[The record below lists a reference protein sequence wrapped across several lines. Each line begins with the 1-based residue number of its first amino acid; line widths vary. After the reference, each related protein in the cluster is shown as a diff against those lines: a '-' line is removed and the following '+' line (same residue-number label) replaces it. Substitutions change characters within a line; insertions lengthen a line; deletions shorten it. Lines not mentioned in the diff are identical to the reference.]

1 MPASDDSV
9 ESKFMRKLLFL
20 CLCLLT
26 VAPSLAADHLRDLQT
41 AAIKNG
47 ESPVAHWGVDPKNYK
62 EWGTHSNRLIP
73 IYTFGTLGAGEG
85 VDLNSYLGKNSAYR
99 SEAKLK
105 AIYGRVPSNTL
116 NPEAEYCDQTDLAA
130 LQRAAFKAGKKHVI
144 LMIFDGMDWQTT
156 RAAAIYNERR
166 VSYSEG
172 RGTGTHFQNYTANGT
187 TQFGFMCVAPHNDGT
202 DTDVDT
208 QTVANPGGKY
218 PGGYNV
224 SKAGPFPWSP
234 PNEDIYYL
242 TGRRPDGKGRGEHP
256 YPDSAN
262 TAQAMT
268 SGVKSYNN
276 SINVDYAGQHVTP
289 IAHEVQAAGFAV
301 GVVTSVPISHATPA
315 CAYAQNVDRDDYQDL
330 TRDLL
335 GLPSSAHPNKPLPG
349 LDVLIGGGF
358 GDAATKTGQAVTDA
372 ITGLVTSKKSQGQGV
387 NFVPGNI
394 WLTDAD
400 RKVIDVVNG
409 GKYVVAERAAGVNGR
424 DALMASAQKSATSG
438 QQLFGF
444 FGIGTAKGHLPF
456 ATADGDFQP
465 TVGRSN
471 KAESYTPADL
481 VENPMLADMTA
492 AALVVVSK
500 NKKGFWLMVEAG
512 DVDWANHDN
521 NLDNSIGAVNSG
533 DRAFRVITD
542 WVEKNSNWSET
553 VVIVTADHGHY
564 LWLDRPEGLIP

>member
-1 MPASDDSV
+1 MPS
-9 ESKFMRKLLFL
+9 RLL
-20 CLCLLT
+20 CLCLLAITT
-26 VAPSLAADHLRDLQT
+26 VANADDYLRDLQT
-41 AAIKNG
+41 AAIENG
-47 ESPVAHWGVDPKNYK
+47 YSLVAHWGVDPKNYK

-73 IYTFGTLGAGEG
+73 VYTFGTLGAGAG
-85 VDLNSYLGKNSAYR
+85 VDLDGYLGKNSAYR

-105 AIYGRVPSNTL
+105 AIYGRVPTNTL
-116 NPEAEYCDQTDLAA
+116 NPNADYCDQTNLAA

-156 RAAAIYNERR
+156 RIAAIYNERS

-172 RGTGTHFQNYTANGT
+172 RGTGTHFQNYSANNT
-187 TQFGFMCVAPHNDGT
+187 TQYGFMCVAPHNDGT
-202 DTDVDT
+202 DSDVDT
-208 QTVANPGGKY
+208 QTIANPGGKIF
-218 PGGYNV
+218 GGYNFA
-224 SKAGPFPWSP
+224 KGGPFPWSP
-234 PNEDIYYL
+234 PSADIYYL
-242 TGRRPDGKGRGEHP
+242 TGRSPDGKGKGEHP

-268 SGVKSYNN
+268 SGAKSYNN
-276 SINVDYAGQHVTP
+276 SINVDHAGQQVSP

-301 GVVTSVPISHATPA
+301 GAVTSVPISHATPA

-335 GLPSSAHPNKPLPG
+335 GLPSISHPRKPLPG

-358 GDAATKTGQAVTDA
+358 GDSAKT
-372 ITGLVTSKKSQGQGV
+372 TGDPEKKTQGQGK

-400 RKVIDVVNG
+400 RKTIDAANG
-409 GKYVVAERAAGVNGR
+409 GKYVVAERTAGTIGR
-424 DALMASAQKSATSG
+424 DVLFAAATSAVSSKHR
-438 QQLFGF
+438 LLGF
-444 FGIGTAKGHLPF
+444 FGIGKAKGHLPF
-456 ATADGDFQP
+456 ATADGDFNP
-465 TVGRSN
+465 TIGRTN

-481 VENPMLADMTA
+481 SENPTLADMTS
-492 AALVVVSK
+492 AALTVLGK
-500 NKKGFWLMVEAG
+500 NPKGFWLMVEAG

-533 DRAFRVITD
+533 DRAFQVITD
-542 WVEKNSNWSET
+542 WVEKHSNWQET

-564 LWLDRPEGLIP
+564 LWLDQPDGLIPPR

>member
-1 MPASDDSV
+1 MLVSDDSV
-9 ESKFMRKLLFL
+9 ESEFMRVLLIL

-26 VAPSLAADHLRDLQT
+26 ATPSLAADHLRDLQT

-47 ESPVAHWGVDPKNYK
+47 QSPVAHWGVDPKNYK

-85 VDLNSYLGKNSAYR
+85 VDLCSYLGKNSPYR

-116 NPEAEYCDQTDLAA
+116 NPSAEYCDQTDLAA
-130 LQRAAFKAGKKHVI
+130 MQRAAFKAGKKHVI

-166 VSYSEG
+166 VCYSEG

-224 SKAGPFPWSP
+224 AKGGPFPWSP
-234 PNEDIYYL
+234 PSDDIYYL
-242 TGRRPDGKGRGEHP
+242 TGRGFSGKGKAEHP

-276 SINVDYAGQHVTP
+276 SINVDYAGHHVQP

-301 GVVTSVPISHATPA
+301 GAVTSVPISHATPA
-315 CAYAQNVDRDDYQDL
+315 CSYAQNVDRDDYQDL

-335 GLPSSAHPNKPLPG
+335 GLPSSAHPTKPLRG

-358 GDAATKTGQAVTDA
+358 GDTAKKTGDPE
-372 ITGLVTSKKSQGQGV
+372 KKTQGQGK

-394 WLTDAD
+394 WLTEAD
-400 RKVIDVVNG
+400 RQTIDVANG
-409 GKYVVAERAAGVNGR
+409 GRYVVAERTPHANGQESLHAAAEKAASSSRRLLGV
-424 DALMASAQKSATSG
+424 
-438 QQLFGF
+438 FGV
-444 FGIGTAKGHLPF
+444 GTLKGHLPF
-456 ATADGDFQP
+456 ATADGDFRP
-465 TVGRSN
+465 TVGRSD
-471 KAESYTPADL
+471 KAESYSRSDL
-481 VENPMLADMTA
+481 VENPTLADMTA
-492 AALVVVSK
+492 AALTVLGK
-500 NKKGFWLMVEAG
+500 NKKGFWLMIEAG

-542 WVEKNSNWSET
+542 WVEQHSSWNEA

-564 LWLDRPEGLIP
+564 MWLSCPEGLIP

>member
-1 MPASDDSV
+1 MLTRM
-9 ESKFMRKLLFL
+9 F
-20 CLCLLT
+20 CLCLL
-26 VAPSLAADHLRDLQT
+26 AAMTTMAATEDHLRDLQD

-47 ESPVAHWGVDPKNYK
+47 HSPVGHWGVDPKNYK

-73 IYTFGTLGAGEG
+73 IYTFGTRGAGEG
-85 VDLNSYLGKNSAYR
+85 VDLDGYLGQHSAYR

-105 AIYGRVPSNTL
+105 VIYGRVPTNTL
-116 NPEAEYCDQTDLAA
+116 NPSAEYCDQTNLAA
-130 LQRAAFKAGKKHVI
+130 LQRAAFKTGKKHVI

-156 RAAAIYNERR
+156 RNAAIYNERR

-187 TQFGFMCVAPHNDGT
+187 TQFGFMCVAPLNDGT
-202 DTDVDT
+202 DNDVDT
-208 QTVANPGGKY
+208 QTVKNPGGKY

-224 SKAGPFPWSP
+224 AKGGPFPWSP
-234 PNEDIYYL
+234 PSQDIYYL
-242 TGRRPDGKGRGEHP
+242 TGRSPDGKGKGEHP

-276 SINVDYAGQHVTP
+276 SINVDVAGQHVVP
-289 IAHEVQAAGFAV
+289 ISHEAQAAGLSVGAV
-301 GVVTSVPISHATPA
+301 SSVPISHATPA
-315 CAYAQNVDRDDYQDL
+315 CSYAQNVDRDDYQDL

-335 GLPSSAHPNKPLPG
+335 GLPSSSHPKKPLRG

-358 GDAATKTGQAVTDA
+358 GDSAKTTGDA
-372 ITGLVTSKKSQGQGV
+372 EKKTQGQGK

-400 RKVIDVVNG
+400 RHTADAANG
-409 GKYVVAERAAGVNGR
+409 GRYLVAQRTAGANGR
-424 DALMASAQKSATSG
+424 IVLESAAEKAASTG
-438 QQLFGF
+438 QRLLGF
-444 FGIGTAKGHLPF
+444 FGVGSAKGHLPF
-456 ATADGDFQP
+456 ATADGDFTP
-465 TVGRSN
+465 TAGRT
-471 KAESYTPADL
+471 KAESYTAADL
-481 VENPMLADMTA
+481 TENPTLADMTA
-492 AALVVVSK
+492 AALTVLGK
-500 NKKGFWLMVEAG
+500 NPKGFWLMVEAG

-542 WVEKNSNWSET
+542 WVEKHSNWQET

-564 LWLDRPEGLIP
+564 LWLDQPEGLIPPK

>member
-1 MPASDDSV
+1 MLTRM
-9 ESKFMRKLLFL
+9 F
-20 CLCLLT
+20 CLCLL
-26 VAPSLAADHLRDLQT
+26 AAMTTTAAAEDHLRNLQN

-47 ESPVAHWGVDPKNYK
+47 HSPVGHWGVDPKNYK

-73 IYTFGTLGAGEG
+73 IYTFGTRGVGER
-85 VDLNSYLGKNSAYR
+85 VDLDSYLGKNSAYR

-105 AIYGRVPSNTL
+105 AIYGRVPTNTL
-116 NPEAEYCDQTDLAA
+116 NPTAEYCDQTDLAA

-156 RAAAIYNERR
+156 RNAAIYNERR

-187 TQFGFMCVAPHNDGT
+187 TQFGCMCVAPLNDGT
-202 DTDVDT
+202 ENDVDT
-208 QTVANPGGKY
+208 QTVKNPGGKY

-224 SKAGPFPWSP
+224 AKGGPFPWSP
-234 PNEDIYYL
+234 PSKDVYYL
-242 TGRRPDGKGRGEHP
+242 TGRSPDGKGKGEHP

-276 SINVDYAGQHVTP
+276 SINVDVSGQHVVP
-289 IAHEVQAAGFAV
+289 ISHEAQAAGLSVGAV
-301 GVVTSVPISHATPA
+301 SSVPISHATPA
-315 CAYAQNVDRDDYQDL
+315 CSYAQNVDRDDYQDL

-335 GLPSSAHPNKPLPG
+335 GLPSSSHPKKPLRG

-358 GDAATKTGQAVTDA
+358 GDSAKTTGDA
-372 ITGLVTSKKSQGQGV
+372 EKKTQGQGK

-400 RKVIDVVNG
+400 RKTIDAVNG
-409 GKYVVAERAAGVNGR
+409 GRYLVAQRTAGANGR
-424 DALMASAQKSATSG
+424 NLLQSAAEKAASSG
-438 QQLFGF
+438 QRLLGF
-444 FGIGTAKGHLPF
+444 FGVGSAKGHLPF
-456 ATADGDFQP
+456 ATADGDFTP
-465 TVGRSN
+465 TAGRT
-471 KAESYTPADL
+471 KAESYTAADL
-481 VENPMLADMTA
+481 TENPTLADMTA
-492 AALVVVSK
+492 ASLTVLGK
-500 NKKGFWLMVEAG
+500 NPKGFWLMVEAG

-533 DRAFRVITD
+533 DRAFQVITA
-542 WVEKNSNWSET
+542 WVEKHRNWQET
-553 VVIVTADHGHY
+553 TVIVTADHGHY
-564 LWLDRPEGLIP
+564 LWLDQPAGLIPPKK